1 MNSKAIGI
9 LILITGVLLAGTLM
23 MIDKQETK
31 HAPSEINGK
40 FFPQLEDHIND
51 ITTIEVTQGDSKS
64 IITLQSDVWR
74 VDTRFG
80 YPADFSKVKQAVLS
94 VSGLEII
101 EPKTKNPEKYTKLGV
116 ESPSADSDNQLITFI
131 DKDGKTLATVIIG
144 ESKLANKPGA
154 KAKLYVRKM
163 DDEQSWLV
171 EGQVRLPS
179 GDSDWLN
186 TEIMNI
192 DQKRITKV
200 AITHPDKT
208 VLTVLKTQPE
218 DINFQVIDLSEDE
231 ELKFASA
238 ANALASTLSTLTLED
253 VEKSEDF
260 AFDPETT
267 THTTWQAF
275 DGLVINASHMEKDDK
290 QYVKFSASF
299 DESIIVKP
307 PEKTAEEKTAE
318 EKTVEEK
325 TVEEK
330 TVEEKTAD
338 AENTTPDNAEK
349 PVTNTPEEVTK
360 EVDELNAKLSH
371 WVYVIAM
378 AKANNLTKLRSDIVK
393 KKEPEKTEEES
404 TSPAEAAESP
414 SIDESKA
421 IMPATPAETT
431 APTAVEETNEE
442 STSTQLPEAVA
453 PAPAVEEA
461 PVPTP
466 IAPQPPADEAPATPA
481 ETTAPTAVEET
492 NEENTSTQPSEAVAP
507 APAVEE
513 APVPTPIAPQPPADE
528 APATPAETTAPTAVE
543 ETNEENTSTQPSEAV
558 APAPAVEEAP
568 VPTPIAPQPLADEA
582 PAAPVETTAPT
593 AVEGTSDGGTTM
605 EQPEAVEP
613 EPPAEENLE
622 PQPTLDEAQAT
633 PAETAAMLKTEPI
646 AKDLM
651 VEITSA
657 PEITVIPSTA
667 NE

>member
-9 LILITGVLLAGTLM
+9 LILITGVLLVGTLM

-64 IITLQSDVWR
+64 IITLQSDVWQ

-186 TEIMNI
+186 TEVMNV
-192 DQKRITKV
+192 DQKRIAKV
-200 AITHPDKT
+200 SITHPDKT
-208 VLTVLKTQPE
+208 VLTVLKTQAE
-218 DINFQVIDLSEDE
+218 DINFQVIDLGEDE

-253 VEKSEDF
+253 VEKSEGF
-260 AFDPETT
+260 SFDPETT

-275 DGLVINASHMEKDDK
+275 DGLVINATHMEKDDK

-307 PEKTAEEKTAE
+307 AEKTAEEKTPE
-318 EKTVEEK
+318 EKAT
-325 TVEEK
+325 
-330 TVEEKTAD
+330 D
-338 AENTTPDNAEK
+338 AENTAPDNTEK
-349 PVTNTPEEVTK
+349 PVINTPEEVNK
-360 EVDELNAKLSH
+360 EASELDAKLSH

-393 KKEPEKTEEES
+393 KKTPEKTEEEQPS
-404 TSPAEAAESP
+404 SSEAAESP
-414 SIDESKA
+414 AIDESKNIMPA
-421 IMPATPAETT
+421 IPAETTAPTAIEATNEENTSRRQPAEAVAPMPAVEATPIAPPPATDETPATPAETT
-431 APTAVEETNEE
+431 APTAVEATNEE
-442 STSTQLPEAVA
+442 NTSRQPTEAVV
-453 PAPAVEEA
+453 PAPAVEA
-461 PVPTP
+461 TPVPTP
-466 IAPQPPADEAPATPA
+466 IASPPPTDEAPATPA
-481 ETTAPTAVEET
+481 ETTAPTAVE
-492 NEENTSTQPSEAVAP
+492 
-507 APAVEE
+507 
-513 APVPTPIAPQPPADE
+513 
-528 APATPAETTAPTAVE
+528 
-543 ETNEENTSTQPSEAV
+543 
-558 APAPAVEEAP
+558 
-568 VPTPIAPQPLADEA
+568 
-582 PAAPVETTAPT
+582 
-593 AVEGTSDGGTTM
+593 GTSDGGTTT

-613 EPPAEENLE
+613 EPPVEENPE
-622 PQPTLDEAQAT
+622 VPKPTLDEAQAP
-633 PAETAAMLKTEPI
+633 PAKAAAMLKTEPI
-646 AKDLM
+646 TKGLM
-651 VEITSA
+651 AETTSA
-657 PEITVIPSTA
+657 SEVTEIPGNSHLPVTTV